1 MTGVDGPLGW
11 VLEIGFVAC
20 MVVLLVFLVIQ
31 FRRSGKDE

>member
-1 MTGVDGPLGW
+1 MTGVDGPLGR

-31 FRRSGKDE
+31 FRRSGRDE